1 MDDYIRLVR
10 KELEKKA
17 DIINLVQLEWE
28 TSLSIKKGIL
38 NEKVVFLDDSILHI
52 SEFVSDRTK
61 RYRFHYMDSGNN
73 LIRRWDSSP
82 HHKGLNTFPYHL
94 HKEDK
99 TLTSPPVTLIDV
111 LRCIEEIVLES
122 FKRNI

>member
-38 NEKVVFLDDSILHI
+38 IGKVVFLDDSILRI
-52 SEFVSDRTK
+52 NEFVTDRTK
-61 RYRFHYMDSGNN
+61 RYRFHYMDSSNN

-82 HHKGLNTFPYHL
+82 HHKELNTFPYHL
-94 HKEDK
+94 HIGDK
-99 TLTSPPVTLIDV
+99 TLPSPPVTLIDV

-122 FKRNI
+122 FKSNK